1 MRVCRSFPF
10 DAAHFLPDYPGKCSK
25 LHGHRWTLEV
35 EIEGPVNPR
44 TGFVMDFS
52 ELKILVQSRVIDH
65 LDHDSL
71 NIQFPNPTAEKIVQW
86 VWVQLEGIISRLDLT
101 LTRLRLY
108 ETPDSYVEMTKN
120 G

>member
-1 MRVCRSFPF
+1 MRVCRSFHF
-10 DAAHFLPDYPGKCSK
+10 DAAHFLPNYPGKCSN

-35 EIEGPVNPR
+35 EVEGPVNPES
-44 TGFVMDFS
+44 GFVMDFL
-52 ELKILVQSRVIDH
+52 ELKTLVQSRIIDY
-65 LDHDSL
+65 LDHSSL
-71 NIQFPNPTAEKIVQW
+71 NILFPNPTAEIVIQW
-86 VWVQLEGIISRLDLT
+86 IWSQLEGVISRLDLT